1 MPTLQETR
9 QRGAVAVVL
18 ILGIALVI
26 ALSPYATGIVGI
38 PVLYVALVPVYG
50 WIARRTSAKVAAG
63 LVVVLVLVL
72 LLVPSAAF
80 AGLIVNEAQQIASTA
95 MRSSILTRLSE
106 LKLGGVDL
114 GSRLGDVSS
123 KLVSWV
129 GSSMFGLLG
138 SASRLVLNLT
148 ISLFGFYYLLLRP
161 RETWEAVRPYIP
173 FSEHNTEKLRQRFG
187 DVTTSTLIG
196 TGLSAA
202 VHGTLISLAF
212 WVAGLPNAALWGV
225 VAMVFSIL
233 PVLGSGLVWGPG
245 AIALLLDHRPLAA
258 VLMVLW
264 GAVVVGNIDYLIRPM
279 VSQRWGHIH
288 PLVTLVGAL
297 VGVPYFGLL
306 GLLIGPLALSY
317 FFELIGMYREEYL
330 SAA

>member
-1 MPTLQETR
+1 MPTLEETR
-9 QRGAVAVVL
+9 RRGAAVLVITLGVAL
-18 ILGIALVI
+18 LIAL
-26 ALSPYATGIVGI
+26 APYATGLVGI
-38 PVLYVALVPVYG
+38 PVLYVALAPVHR
-50 WIARRTSAKVAAG
+50 WAARGTSGKVAAA
-63 LVVVLVLVL
+63 LVVVLVLLL

-80 AGLIVNEAQQIASTA
+80 ASLILNEAQQIAGSA
-95 MRSSILTRLSE
+95 MRSPILTRLSE
-106 LKLGGVDL
+106 LKPGGVDL
-114 GSRLGDVSS
+114 GSRFGDLSS

-129 GSSMFGLLG
+129 GASMFGLLG
-138 SASRLVLNLT
+138 SASRFALNLT

-161 RETWEAVRPYIP
+161 RETWDAVRPYIP
-173 FSEHNTEKLRQRFG
+173 FSEHNTENLRQRFG

-202 VHGTLISLAF
+202 VHGTLVGLAF

-245 AIALLLDHRPLAA
+245 AVALLLDHRPVAA

-264 GAVVVGNIDYLIRPM
+264 GAIVVGNVDYLIRPM

-317 FFELIGMYREEYL
+317 FFELIGMYRDEYL